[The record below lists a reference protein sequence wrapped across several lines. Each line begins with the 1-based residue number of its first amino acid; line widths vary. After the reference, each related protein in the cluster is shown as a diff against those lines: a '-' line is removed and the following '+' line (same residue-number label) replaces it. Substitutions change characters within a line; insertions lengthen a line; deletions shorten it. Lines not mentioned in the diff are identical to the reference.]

1 MWFLLLLSFPAQA
14 HQSASPARLDG
25 TFIQLWNK
33 HGEWSASQWKEL
45 FKSFERMG
53 LSKLVV
59 QWTLYDDTAYYD
71 SSTYEPVAHPPLE
84 LILEMADRH
93 GISVFLGLA
102 QDSAFWTKIGRDP
115 RLVEVY
121 LQRLRLSSQFVARE
135 LAPLVR
141 KHASFAGW
149 YLSEEI
155 DDSSWLEPERR
166 GILKKHLSEMVEFLH
181 NLSPAVPISISGFSR
196 ANCDPVALEGFWED
210 VLREAPI
217 DMVLF
222 QDGIG
227 AFLLELPY
235 LAPYLAAMHRAV
247 ESENKKLIVIVEVFQ
262 QVDDDPLKRE
272 PFRAEPASMDRIR
285 KQLKIATPYSQA
297 GTFAF
302 SVPDYMSPV
311 AGPKAEMLFES
322 YLHFFDNFR

>member
-1 MWFLLLLSFPAQA
+1 MLLLPFPAQA
-14 HQSASPARLDG
+14 HQPASPDQLDG

-33 HGEWSASQWKEL
+33 HGDWSASQWEEL
-45 FKSFERMG
+45 FQSFERMG

-59 QWTLYDDTAYYD
+59 QWTLHDETAYYD
-71 SSTYEPVAHPPLE
+71 SSTYESVAHPPLE

-93 GISVFLGLA
+93 GMSVFLGLA
-102 QDSAFWTKIGRDP
+102 QDSAFWMKIGRDP
-115 RLVEVY
+115 RLVEVS
-121 LQRLRLSSQFVARE
+121 LQRLRLNSQSVARE

-166 GILKKHLSEMVEFLH
+166 GVLKKHLAEMAEFLH
-181 NLSPAVPISISGFSR
+181 NLSPAIPVAISGFSK
-196 ANCDPVALEGFWED
+196 ANCDPVALEGFWKD
-210 VLREAPI
+210 ILREAPI
-217 DMVLF
+217 DLVLF

-227 AFLLELPY
+227 AFHLELPY

-247 ESENKKLIVIVEVFQ
+247 ESEGRGLIVIVEVFQ
-262 QVDDDPLKRE
+262 QVDDDPLNRE
-272 PFRAEPASMDRIR
+272 PFRAEPASMDRILR
-285 KQLKIATPYSQA
+285 QLKIAAPYSQA
-297 GTFAF
+297 GMFAF

-322 YLHFFDNFR
+322 YIHLFDNFR